1 MTPRKGARPYG
12 VDPRA
17 AQVEIGQDAFK
28 IRQNAL
34 LGEIYR
40 SVYAKLAAEVPAR
53 EYPRLLEL
61 GSGGGFFRDFA
72 PHAITSEFAQV
83 AGIDRV
89 VDACRIGEHF
99 DEASL
104 DAIAAFNVFHHLPD
118 ATGFLRGASRVLRPG
133 GRIALVEPWFTP
145 VGQWFY
151 RGIHH
156 EPSILDADDWNIVGE
171 GRLGGANSRLP
182 TSVFR
187 DSDDR
192 FAREFPKL
200 TIVKRDPFHKWL
212 YLVSGGLR
220 LNTRVPRALAKWLV
234 RVDQHVERGNQLFG
248 LFALI
253 VVDRAT

>member
-1 MTPRKGARPYG
+1 MTPGKDVSPYG
-12 VDPRA
+12 VDPHA
-17 AQVEIGQDAFK
+17 AEAEIGQDASK

-34 LGEIYR
+34 LEAIYQ
-40 SVYAKLAAEVPAR
+40 SVYTKLAAEVPAR

-72 PHAITSEFAQV
+72 PHAITSECARV
-83 AGIDRV
+83 TGIDRV
-89 VDACRIGEHF
+89 VDACRITEHF
-99 DEASL
+99 EEASL

-118 ATGFLRGASRVLRPG
+118 ATGFLQGASSVLRPG

-200 TIVKRDPFHKWL
+200 TIVKREPFHKWL

-220 LNTRVPRALAKWLV
+220 LNTRVPRALARRLV
-234 RVDQHVERGNQLFG
+234 RLDQRVDRGNRLFG

-253 VVDRAT
+253 VVDRTT